1 MARCDKE
8 KCITSIQT
16 GSLAARHLQRRR
28 QLASS
33 RLQKT
38 LKRKAVRKRL
48 IRFGLVGANVALL
61 IGVGVFVVLSAN
73 YDKPEAFAATAATD
87 TAANPVDR
95 LTSYDVAANVAQAV
109 DLPEKTPI
117 TNQAQSARVAI
128 AVSSTEAGVSTKPQ
142 VVATAQKSWRD
153 ISDYTVQSGETVAT
167 IAQKFGVTSQSIR
180 WSNDLSSDTVAAGKK
195 LVIPPVNGI
204 VHTVI
209 TGDTADKLAGT
220 YHSSAEKIVQYNDAE
235 NGGLVLGRRIII
247 PDGQIV
253 QTARAASTAGFTY
266 SGGFIPRYS
275 SNGYD
280 WGWCTWYAAARSG
293 APSNWGNANTWA
305 YYARISGWAVRSTP
319 SAGAIFQT
327 SAGWAGHVGIVDE
340 VYDNGTMLISDMN
353 GIAGFGRV
361 GKKVVPVNFYPNYI
375 TRN

>member
-1 MARCDKE
+1 M
-8 KCITSIQT
+8 
-16 GSLAARHLQRRR
+16 
-28 QLASS
+28 
-33 RLQKT
+33 
-38 LKRKAVRKRL
+38 RKRL
-48 IRFGLVGANVALL
+48 IRFGLIAANLALL
-61 IGVGVFVVLSAN
+61 IGVVVFVGLSAS
-73 YDKPEAFAATAATD
+73 YEKPEAFAATAATE

-117 TNQAQSARVAI
+117 TNQAQSARVAL
-128 AVSSTEAGVSTKPQ
+128 AVSSSEAGVSTKPQ

-153 ISDYTVQSGETVAT
+153 ITEYTVVGGDTVTAV
-167 IAQKFGVTSQSIR
+167 AQKFGVTSQSVR
-180 WSNDLSSDTVAAGKK
+180 WSNDLTGDTVPAGKK
-195 LVIPPVNGI
+195 LIIPPVNGI

-209 TGDTADKLAGT
+209 NGDTPEKLAST
-220 YHSSAEKIVQYNDAE
+220 YHSNAEKIIQYNDAE
-235 NGGLVLGRRIII
+235 NSGLVLGRRIII

-253 QTARAASTAGFTY
+253 QTARATAAAGFTY

-275 SNGYD
+275 ANGYD
-280 WGWCTWYAAARSG
+280 YGWCTWYAAARSG

-305 YYARISGWAVRSTP
+305 YYARLSGWKVRSTP
-319 SAGAIFQT
+319 TAGAIFQT
-327 SAGWAGHVGIVDE
+327 SAGWAGHVGMVDE

-361 GKKVVPVNFYPNYI
+361 GKKVVSVNFYPNYI

>member
-1 MARCDKE
+1 M
-8 KCITSIQT
+8 
-16 GSLAARHLQRRR
+16 
-28 QLASS
+28 
-33 RLQKT
+33 QKT

-48 IRFGLVGANVALL
+48 IRIGLVTANLALL
-61 IGVGVFVVLSAN
+61 VGVVVFVVLSAN
-73 YDKPEAFAATAATD
+73 YDKPEAYAATASTEAT
-87 TAANPVDR
+87 ANPVDR

-117 TNQAQSARVAI
+117 TNQAQSARVAA
-128 AVSSTEAGVSTKPQ
+128 AVSSSEAGVSTKPQ

-153 ISDYTVQSGETVAT
+153 ISDYTVQNGETVSS

-180 WSNDLSSDTVAAGKK
+180 WSNDLTGDTVAAGKK

-209 TGDTADKLAGT
+209 TGDTPDKLAST

-235 NGGLVLGRRIII
+235 KGGLVLGRRIII

-253 QTARAASTAGFTY
+253 QTARAATAGFTY

-275 SNGYD
+275 ANGYD

-305 YYARISGWAVRSTP
+305 YYARISGWKVRSTP
-319 SAGAIFQT
+319 TAGAIFQT
-327 SAGWAGHVGIVDE
+327 SAGWAGHVGMVDE
-340 VYDNGTMLISDMN
+340 VYENGTMLISDMN

-361 GKKVVPVNFYPNYI
+361 GKKVVSINSYPNYI

>member
-1 MARCDKE
+1 M
-8 KCITSIQT
+8 
-16 GSLAARHLQRRR
+16 
-28 QLASS
+28 
-33 RLQKT
+33 
-38 LKRKAVRKRL
+38 RKRL
-48 IRFGLVGANVALL
+48 IRFGLIGANLALL
-61 IGVGVFVVLSAN
+61 IGVVVFVGLSAN
-73 YDKPEAFAATAATD
+73 YEKPEAFAATAATE

-117 TNQAQSARVAI
+117 TNQAQSARVAL
-128 AVSSTEAGVSTKPQ
+128 AVSSSEAGVSTKPQ

-153 ISDYTVQSGETVAT
+153 ITDYIVISGDTVTS

-180 WSNDLSSDTVAAGKK
+180 WSNDLAGDTVPAGKK

-209 TGDTADKLAGT
+209 NGDTPEKLATT
-220 YHSSAEKIVQYNDAE
+220 YHSNSEKIIQYNDAE

-253 QTARAASTAGFTY
+253 QTARVAATAGFTY

-275 SNGYD
+275 ANGYD
-280 WGWCTWYAAARSG
+280 YGWCTWYAAARSG

-305 YYARISGWAVRSTP
+305 YYARLSGWKVRSTP
-319 SAGAIFQT
+319 TAGAIFQT
-327 SAGWAGHVGIVDE
+327 SAGWAGHVGMVDE
-340 VYDNGTMLISDMN
+340 VYENGTMLISDMN

-361 GKKVVPVNFYPNYI
+361 GKKVVSINSYPNYI